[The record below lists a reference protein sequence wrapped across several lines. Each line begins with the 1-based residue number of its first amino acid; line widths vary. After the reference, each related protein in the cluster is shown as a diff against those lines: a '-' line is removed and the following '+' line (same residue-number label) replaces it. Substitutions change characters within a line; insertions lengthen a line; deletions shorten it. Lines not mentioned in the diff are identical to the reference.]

1 LWYNIFNNKKVLQGE
16 YKMKKLKRKLPDNI
30 FNVIIGGA
38 FAIVGLFVLLFPD
51 TSLMTVCYV
60 LGTACLIGGIIRS
73 VRYVKDKKEST
84 PNIID
89 IISGIVLLAVA
100 FMLLLHPKFLMS
112 VLPFIIGISVVIYGV
127 STFFSGKG
135 GLFSKIFAGIIAI
148 YGVSLVLNP
157 FKGATSI
164 TSMVGFGLL
173 VFGIVK
179 IVSEIVFNKNKPQ
192 LPEDIDGDG
201 YIEVDFKDI

>member
-1 LWYNIFNNKKVLQGE
+1 
-16 YKMKKLKRKLPDNI
+16 MKKLRKKIPDNI
-30 FNVIIGGA
+30 FNVIIGGI
-38 FAIVGLFVLLFPD
+38 FAIIGLFVLLFPD

-60 LGTACLIGGIIRS
+60 LGGATLIGGIIRT
-73 VRYVKDKKEST
+73 VRYVKAKKEST

-89 IISGIVLLAVA
+89 LISGIVLLAVA

-112 VLPFIIGISVVIYGV
+112 VLPFIMGISIVIYGV
-127 STFFSGKG
+127 SSFFTGKG
-135 GLFSKIFAGIIAI
+135 GLFSKIFAVIIGLYGI
-148 YGVSLVLNP
+148 SLILNP

-179 IVSEIVFNKNKPQ
+179 IVSEIVINKNKPQ

-201 YIEVDFKDI
+201 YIEVDYTDV

>member
-1 LWYNIFNNKKVLQGE
+1 
-16 YKMKKLKRKLPDNI
+16 MKKLIKKLPESSL
-30 FNVIIGGA
+30 NVVIGGVL
-38 FAIVGLFVLLFPD
+38 AIVGLFVLLFPD
-51 TSLMTVCYV
+51 TSLMTVCYA
-60 LGTACLIGGIIRS
+60 LGGASLIGGIIRI

-84 PNIID
+84 PKVFD
-89 IISGIVLLAVA
+89 LISGVLLLSVA

-127 STFFSGKG
+127 SSFFSGKG
-135 GLFSKIFAGIIAI
+135 GLFSKILSVIIGI
-148 YGVSLVLNP
+148 YGISLVFNP
-157 FKGATSI
+157 FKGATTI

-173 VFGIVK
+173 VFGIIK

>member
-1 LWYNIFNNKKVLQGE
+1 MTND
-16 YKMKKLKRKLPDNI
+16 MKLSQTISASGARPKKRKI
-30 FNVIIGGA
+30 A
-38 FAIVGLFVLLFPD
+38 
-51 TSLMTVCYV
+51 SLDRRKARA
-60 LGTACLIGGIIRS
+60 GW
-73 VRYVKDKKEST
+73 
-84 PNIID
+84 
-89 IISGIVLLAVA
+89 
-100 FMLLLHPKFLMS
+100 FF

-173 VFGIVK
+173 VFGIIK
-179 IVSEIVFNKNKPQ
+179 IVKWTLF
-192 LPEDIDGDG
+192 
-201 YIEVDFKDI
+201 

>member
-1 LWYNIFNNKKVLQGE
+1 
-16 YKMKKLKRKLPDNI
+16 MKKLKKKLPDNI
-30 FNVIIGGA
+30 FNVIIGGI

-60 LGTACLIGGIIRS
+60 LGTACLIGGVIRT

-112 VLPFIIGISVVIYGV
+112 VLPFIIGVSIVIYGV
-127 STFFSGKG
+127 SSFFTGRG
-135 GLFSKIFAGIIAI
+135 GLFSKIFAVIIGI
-148 YGVSLVLNP
+148 YGISLIINP
-157 FKGATSI
+157 FKGATTI

-173 VFGIVK
+173 IFGIVK
-179 IVSEIVFNKNKPQ
+179 IVSEIVINKNKPQ

-201 YIEVDFKDI
+201 YIEVDFKDV

>member
-1 LWYNIFNNKKVLQGE
+1 
-16 YKMKKLKRKLPDNI
+16 MKKLRKKIPDNI
-30 FNVIIGGA
+30 FNVIVGGI

-60 LGTACLIGGIIRS
+60 LGGASLIGGIIRT
-73 VRYVKDKKEST
+73 VRYVKAKKEST

-89 IISGIVLLAVA
+89 LISGIVLLAVA

-112 VLPFIIGISVVIYGV
+112 VLPFIMGISIVIYGV
-127 STFFSGKG
+127 SSFFSGKG
-135 GLFSKIFAGIIAI
+135 GLFSKIFAVIIGLYGI
-148 YGVSLVLNP
+148 SLILNP

-173 VFGIVK
+173 IFGIVK
-179 IVSEIVFNKNKPQ
+179 IVSEIVINKNKPQ

-201 YIEVDFKDI
+201 YIEVDYRDV

>member
-1 LWYNIFNNKKVLQGE
+1 
-16 YKMKKLKRKLPDNI
+16 MKKLRKKFSDNI
-30 FNVIIGGA
+30 FNVIVGGI

-51 TSLMTVCYV
+51 TSLMTVCYI
-60 LGTACLIGGIIRS
+60 LGTACLIGGIIRTI
-73 VRYVKDKKEST
+73 RYIKDKKEST

-89 IISGIVLLAVA
+89 ITSGIVLLAIA

-112 VLPFIIGISVVIYGV
+112 VLPFIMGVAIVIYGV
-127 STFFSGKG
+127 SSFFSGKG
-135 GLFSKIFAGIIAI
+135 GLFSKTFSVIIGI

-173 VFGIVK
+173 IFGIIK
-179 IVSEIVFNKNKPQ
+179 IVSEIIFTKNKPQ

-201 YIEVDFKDI
+201 YIEVDYKDV

>member
-1 LWYNIFNNKKVLQGE
+1 
-16 YKMKKLKRKLPDNI
+16 MKKLRKKLPDNI
-30 FNVIIGGA
+30 FNVIIGGV
-38 FAIVGLFVLLFPD
+38 FAIVGLFVLLFLD
-51 TSLMTVCYV
+51 TSLMTVCYI
-60 LGTACLIGGIIRS
+60 LGTACLIGGIIRT
-73 VRYVKDKKEST
+73 VRYVKDKKESA

-89 IISGIVLLAVA
+89 IISGIVLLAVS

-112 VLPFIIGISVVIYGV
+112 VLPFIIGISVVVYAV

-148 YGVSLVLNP
+148 YGISLVLNP
-157 FKGATSI
+157 FKGVTSI

-179 IVSEIVFNKNKPQ
+179 IVAEIVFNKNKPQ

-201 YIEVDFKDI
+201 YIEVDYTDV

>member
-1 LWYNIFNNKKVLQGE
+1 
-16 YKMKKLKRKLPDNI
+16 MKKLRRKVPDNV
-30 FNVIIGGA
+30 FNVIMGGI
-38 FAIVGLFVLLFPD
+38 FAIVGLFVLIFPD

-60 LGTACLIGGIIRS
+60 LGVASLIGGIIRT
-73 VRYVKDKKEST
+73 VRYVKAKKEST

-112 VLPFIIGISVVIYGV
+112 VLPFIIGVSVVIYGV
-127 STFFSGKG
+127 SSFFTGKG
-135 GLFSKIFAGIIAI
+135 GLFSKIFAVIIGLYGI
-148 YGVSLVLNP
+148 SLIINP
-157 FKGATSI
+157 FKGATAI

-179 IVSEIVFNKNKPQ
+179 IVTEIITRKNKPQ

-201 YIEVDFKDI
+201 YIEVDFKDV

>member
-1 LWYNIFNNKKVLQGE
+1 
-16 YKMKKLKRKLPDNI
+16 MKKLRNILPENFSNI
-30 FNVIIGGA
+30 IIGGVMA
-38 FAIVGLFVLLFPD
+38 VVGLFVLLFPN

-60 LGTACLIGGIIRS
+60 LGTATLIGGIIRT
-73 VRYVKDKKEST
+73 VRYVKNKKEST

-89 IISGIVLLAVA
+89 LISGIVLLAVA

-112 VLPFIIGISVVIYGV
+112 VLPFIIGIAVVVYGV

-179 IVSEIVFNKNKPQ
+179 IVSEILINKNKPQ

>member
-1 LWYNIFNNKKVLQGE
+1 
-16 YKMKKLKRKLPDNI
+16 MKKLRKKLPDSI
-30 FNVIIGGA
+30 MNVIVGGI

-51 TSLMTVCYV
+51 TSLMTVCYI
-60 LGTACLIGGIIRS
+60 LGTACLIGGIIRT
-73 VRYVKDKKEST
+73 VRYVKAKKEST

-89 IISGIVLLAVA
+89 LISGIVLSAVA

-112 VLPFIIGISVVIYGV
+112 VLPFIMGVAIVIYGV
-127 STFFSGKG
+127 SSFFSGKG
-135 GLFSKIFAGIIAI
+135 GLFSKIFSVIIGI

-173 VFGIVK
+173 IFGIVK
-179 IVSEIVFNKNKPQ
+179 IVSEIVINKNKTQ

-201 YIEVDFKDI
+201 YIEVDYKDI

>member
-1 LWYNIFNNKKVLQGE
+1 
-16 YKMKKLKRKLPDNI
+16 MKKLRKKFSDNV
-30 FNVIIGGA
+30 FNVIIGGI

-51 TSLMTVCYV
+51 TSLMTVCYI
-60 LGTACLIGGIIRS
+60 LGTACLIGGIIRT
-73 VRYVKDKKEST
+73 VRYVKAKKEGT

-89 IISGIVLLAVA
+89 LISGIVLLAVA

-112 VLPFIIGISVVIYGV
+112 VLPFIMGVAIVIYGV
-127 STFFSGKG
+127 SSFFSGKG
-135 GLFSKIFAGIIAI
+135 GLFSKIFSVIIGI

-173 VFGIVK
+173 IFGIVK
-179 IVSEIVFNKNKPQ
+179 IVSEIVINKNKPQ

-201 YIEVDFKDI
+201 YIEVDYTDV

>member
-1 LWYNIFNNKKVLQGE
+1 
-16 YKMKKLKRKLPDNI
+16 MKKLRKKIPDNI
-30 FNVIIGGA
+30 FNVIIGGI
-38 FAIVGLFVLLFPD
+38 FAIIGLFVLLFPD

-60 LGTACLIGGIIRS
+60 LGGATLIGGVIRT
-73 VRYVKDKKEST
+73 VRYVKAKKEST

-89 IISGIVLLAVA
+89 LISGIVLLAVA

-112 VLPFIIGISVVIYGV
+112 VLPFVIGISIVIYGV
-127 STFFSGKG
+127 SSFFSGKG
-135 GLFSKIFAGIIAI
+135 GLFSKIFAVVIGLYGI
-148 YGVSLVLNP
+148 SLILNP

-179 IVSEIVFNKNKPQ
+179 IVSEIVINKNKPQ

-201 YIEVDFKDI
+201 YIEVDYTDV

>member
-1 LWYNIFNNKKVLQGE
+1 
-16 YKMKKLKRKLPDNI
+16 MKKLKNKFSKSAL
-30 FNVIIGGA
+30 NVIIGGVLSA
-38 FAIVGLFVLLFPD
+38 VGLFVLLFPD
-51 TSLMTVCYV
+51 TSLFTVCYV
-60 LGTACLIGGIIRS
+60 LGTACLIGGIIRT

-201 YIEVDFKDI
+201 YIEVDYRDV

>member
-1 LWYNIFNNKKVLQGE
+1 
-16 YKMKKLKRKLPDNI
+16 MKKIRTKLPDNI
-30 FNVIIGGA
+30 FNVIIGGV

-60 LGTACLIGGIIRS
+60 LGTASLIGGIIRT

-112 VLPFIIGISVVIYGV
+112 VLPFIIGISVVVYGV

-173 VFGIVK
+173 VFGIIK
-179 IVSEIVFNKNKPQ
+179 IVSEIVLKKRNPQ
-192 LPEDIDGDG
+192 LPEDVDGDG
-201 YIEVDFKDI
+201 YIEVDYRDV

>member
-1 LWYNIFNNKKVLQGE
+1 
-16 YKMKKLKRKLPDNI
+16 MKKLRKKFSDNV
-30 FNVIIGGA
+30 FNVIIGGI

-60 LGTACLIGGIIRS
+60 LGTATLIGGIIRT
-73 VRYVKDKKEST
+73 VRYVKAKKEGT

-89 IISGIVLLAVA
+89 IISGIVLLSVA
-100 FMLLLHPKFLMS
+100 FMLLLHPKFLLS
-112 VLPFIIGISVVIYGV
+112 VLPFILGVAIVIYGV
-127 STFFSGKG
+127 SAFFSGKG
-135 GLFSKIFAGIIAI
+135 GLFSKIFAVIIGI
-148 YGVSLVLNP
+148 YGISLILNP

-179 IVSEIVFNKNKPQ
+179 IVSEIVINKNKPQ

-201 YIEVDFKDI
+201 YIEVDYTDV

>member
-1 LWYNIFNNKKVLQGE
+1 
-16 YKMKKLKRKLPDNI
+16 MKKLRKKVPDNVL
-30 FNVIIGGA
+30 NVIIGGI
-38 FAIVGLFVLLFPD
+38 FATVGLFVLIFPD

-60 LGTACLIGGIIRS
+60 LGTACLIGGIIRT

-112 VLPFIIGISVVIYGV
+112 VLPFIIGISVVIYGI
-127 STFFSGKG
+127 STFFTGKG

-157 FKGATSI
+157 FKGATTI

-173 VFGIVK
+173 VFGVVK
-179 IVSEIVFNKNKPQ
+179 IVSEIVLNKSKPQ

-201 YIEVDFKDI
+201 YIEVDFKDV

>member
-1 LWYNIFNNKKVLQGE
+1 
-16 YKMKKLKRKLPDNI
+16 MKKLRKKFSDNI
-30 FNVIIGGA
+30 FNVIVGGI

-51 TSLMTVCYV
+51 TSLMTVCYI
-60 LGTACLIGGIIRS
+60 LGTATLIGGIIRTL
-73 VRYVKDKKEST
+73 RYVKAKKEDT

-89 IISGIVLLAVA
+89 LISGIVLLAIA

-112 VLPFIIGISVVIYGV
+112 VLPFIIGISVVVYGV

-135 GLFSKIFAGIIAI
+135 GLFSKILSAIIGI
-148 YGVSLVLNP
+148 YGISLVLNP

-173 VFGIVK
+173 IFGIIK
-179 IVSEIVFNKNKPQ
+179 IVSEIIFTKNKPQ

>member
-1 LWYNIFNNKKVLQGE
+1 
-16 YKMKKLKRKLPDNI
+16 MKKLRKKIPDNI
-30 FNVIIGGA
+30 FNVVIGGI

-60 LGTACLIGGIIRS
+60 LGTASLIGGIIRT

-112 VLPFIIGISVVIYGV
+112 VLPFVMGISIVIYGV
-127 STFFSGKG
+127 SSFFTGKG
-135 GLFSKIFAGIIAI
+135 GLFSKIFAVIIGLYGI
-148 YGVSLVLNP
+148 SLILNP

-173 VFGIVK
+173 VFGIIK
-179 IVSEIVFNKNKPQ
+179 IVSEIVINKNKPQ

>member
-1 LWYNIFNNKKVLQGE
+1 
-16 YKMKKLKRKLPDNI
+16 MKKLKRKLPDNI
-30 FNVIIGGA
+30 FNVIVGGVL
-38 FAIVGLFVLLFPD
+38 AIVGLFVLLFPSK
-51 TSLMTVCYV
+51 SLMTVCYV
-60 LGTACLIGGIIRS
+60 LGTACLIGGTIRT

-89 IISGIVLLAVA
+89 IISGIVLLSVA

-112 VLPFIIGISVVIYGV
+112 VLPFIIGISVVVYGI
-127 STFFSGKG
+127 SSFFTGRG
-135 GLFSKIFAGIIAI
+135 GLFSKIFAGITAI

-164 TSMVGFGLL
+164 TSMVGFGLFI
-173 VFGIVK
+173 FGIVK
-179 IVSEIVFNKNKPQ
+179 IVSEIVLKKRKPQ

>member
-1 LWYNIFNNKKVLQGE
+1 
-16 YKMKKLKRKLPDNI
+16 MKKIRKKIPDNI
-30 FNVIIGGA
+30 FNVIIGGI
-38 FAIVGLFVLLFPD
+38 FAIIGLFVLLFPD

-60 LGTACLIGGIIRS
+60 LGGATLIGGVIRT
-73 VRYVKDKKEST
+73 VRYVKAKKEST

-89 IISGIVLLAVA
+89 LISGIVLLAVA

-112 VLPFIIGISVVIYGV
+112 VLPFVIGISIVIYGV
-127 STFFSGKG
+127 SSFFSGKG
-135 GLFSKIFAGIIAI
+135 GLFSKIFAVVIGLYGI
-148 YGVSLVLNP
+148 SLILNP

-179 IVSEIVFNKNKPQ
+179 IVSEIVINKNKPQ

-201 YIEVDFKDI
+201 YIEVDYKDV

>member
-1 LWYNIFNNKKVLQGE
+1 
-16 YKMKKLKRKLPDNI
+16 MKKLRKQLPDNL
-30 FNVIIGGA
+30 FNVIIGGI

-60 LGTACLIGGIIRS
+60 LGTACLIGGIIRL
-73 VRYVKDKKEST
+73 VRYIKDKKEST

-112 VLPFIIGISVVIYGV
+112 VLPFIMGVAVVVYGV

-135 GLFSKIFAGIIAI
+135 GLFTKIFAGLIAI

-157 FKGATSI
+157 FKGATKI

-173 VFGIVK
+173 AFGIVK
-179 IVSEIVFNKNKPQ
+179 IVSEIVSNKNKPQ

-201 YIEVDFKDI
+201 YIEVDYRDV

>member
-1 LWYNIFNNKKVLQGE
+1 
-16 YKMKKLKRKLPDNI
+16 MKKLKRKLPDNI
-30 FNVIIGGA
+30 FNVIVGGVL
-38 FAIVGLFVLLFPD
+38 AIVGLFVLLFPSK
-51 TSLMTVCYV
+51 SLMTVCYV
-60 LGTACLIGGIIRS
+60 LGTACLIGGIIRT

-89 IISGIVLLAVA
+89 IISGIVLLSVA

-112 VLPFIIGISVVIYGV
+112 VLPFIIGISVVVYGI
-127 STFFSGKG
+127 SSFFTGRG
-135 GLFSKIFAGIIAI
+135 GLFSKIFAGITAI

-164 TSMVGFGLL
+164 TSMVGFGLFI
-173 VFGIVK
+173 FGIVK
-179 IVSEIVFNKNKPQ
+179 IVSEIVLKKRKPQ

>member
-1 LWYNIFNNKKVLQGE
+1 
-16 YKMKKLKRKLPDNI
+16 MKKLRKKIPDNI
-30 FNVIIGGA
+30 FNVIIGGI
-38 FAIVGLFVLLFPD
+38 FAIIGLFVLLFPD

-60 LGTACLIGGIIRS
+60 LGGATLIGGVIRT
-73 VRYVKDKKEST
+73 VRYVKAKKEST

-89 IISGIVLLAVA
+89 LISGIVLLAVA

-112 VLPFIIGISVVIYGV
+112 VLPFVIGISIVIYGV
-127 STFFSGKG
+127 SSFFSGKG
-135 GLFSKIFAGIIAI
+135 GLFSKIFAVIIGLYGI
-148 YGVSLVLNP
+148 SLILNP

-179 IVSEIVFNKNKPQ
+179 IVSEIVINKNKPQ

-201 YIEVDFKDI
+201 YIEVDYKDV

>member
-1 LWYNIFNNKKVLQGE
+1 
-16 YKMKKLKRKLPDNI
+16 MKKLRKKIPDNI
-30 FNVIIGGA
+30 FNVVIGGI

-60 LGTACLIGGIIRS
+60 LGTASLIGGIIRT
-73 VRYVKDKKEST
+73 VRYVKDKKENT

-112 VLPFIIGISVVIYGV
+112 VLPFIMGVAIVIYGV
-127 STFFSGKG
+127 SSFFSGKG
-135 GLFSKIFAGIIAI
+135 GLFSKIFAVIIGI
-148 YGVSLVLNP
+148 YGISLILNP

-173 VFGIVK
+173 IFGIVK
-179 IVSEIVFNKNKPQ
+179 IVSEIVINKNKPQ

-201 YIEVDFKDI
+201 YIEVDFKDV

>member
-1 LWYNIFNNKKVLQGE
+1 
-16 YKMKKLKRKLPDNI
+16 MKKLRKKLPDNI
-30 FNVIIGGA
+30 FNVVIGGV

-51 TSLMTVCYV
+51 TSLFTVCYI
-60 LGTACLIGGIIRS
+60 LGTACLIGGIIRTI
-73 VRYVKDKKEST
+73 RYIKDKKEST

-112 VLPFIIGISVVIYGV
+112 VLPFILGVAVVVYGV
-127 STFFSGKG
+127 SSFHSGKG
-135 GLFSKIFAGIIAI
+135 GLFSKILSVIVGI
-148 YGVSLVLNP
+148 YGISLILNP

-173 VFGIVK
+173 VFGIIK
-179 IVSEIVFNKNKPQ
+179 IVSEIVLRKNKPQ
-192 LPEDIDGDG
+192 LPEAIDGDG
-201 YIEVDFKDI
+201 YIEVDYKDI

>member
-1 LWYNIFNNKKVLQGE
+1 
-16 YKMKKLKRKLPDNI
+16 MKKLKRKLPDNI
-30 FNVIIGGA
+30 FNVIVGGVL
-38 FAIVGLFVLLFPD
+38 AIVGLFVLLFPSK
-51 TSLMTVCYV
+51 SLMTVCYV
-60 LGTACLIGGIIRS
+60 LGTACLIGGIIRT

-89 IISGIVLLAVA
+89 IISGIVLLSVA

-112 VLPFIIGISVVIYGV
+112 VLPFIIGISVVVYGI
-127 STFFSGKG
+127 SSFFTGRG
-135 GLFSKIFAGIIAI
+135 GLFSKIFAGITAI

-164 TSMVGFGLL
+164 TSMVGFGLFI
-173 VFGIVK
+173 FGFVK
-179 IVSEIVFNKNKPQ
+179 IVSEIVLKKRKPQ